1 MRVSHACAEFELE
14 YLRFDAWT
22 ILFRMTNL
30 LPPREWGIRYH
41 MLVSIG
47 FENGGAMYET
57 ADGLFGRRDNYSAAV
72 SYAGEPPYDVI
83 LAGAADYAGL
93 CMADKGYK
101 STVSVQ
107 NAESAWATCRF
118 VLEQSPQVCLAVSL
132 AHDEGTARRAADR
145 AAAEFS
151 RWEEARRRAAG
162 LSVQHRWQA
171 PAHDR
176 GRFGHHGL
184 ERHAL
189 PGAWPRLQRH
199 RQKLEQK
206 FRRLVFFLLRC
217 LLSDHALLA
226 FG

>member
-22 ILFRMTNL
+22 TLFRMTNL
-30 LPPREWGIRYH
+30 RPPREWGIRYH

-83 LAGAADYAGL
+83 LAGTADYAGL

-132 AHDEGTARRAADR
+132 AARRGYSPPCGRPRRSGVLPLGGA
-145 AAAEFS
+145 
-151 RWEEARRRAAG
+151 ARRRAAG
-162 LSVQHRWQA
+162 LSVQHRWRA

-176 GRFGHHGL
+176 GRFGHHGM

-199 RQKLEQK
+199 RQKLE
-206 FRRLVFFLLRC
+206 
-217 LLSDHALLA
+217 
-226 FG
+226 